1 MKEKLFVTMYT
12 DSACT
17 HQAKRKAAH
26 SLQQFEPVGRCTM
39 QYTSNSTM
47 TVSYSYCRN

>member
-1 MKEKLFVTMYT
+1 MKDKLLVTMYA
-12 DSACT
+12 DAACT

-26 SLQQFEPVGRCTM
+26 SLQQFEPVGRCAT

-47 TVSYSYCRN
+47 TASYSYCHN